1 MEVEKHDALQ
11 FSNHGFTFK
20 KLTIYP
26 KDRLVEESKS
36 GNVPNHLLE
45 TKIFTTI
52 QRNKVIE
59 AVPAIL
65 HFGGYELGKHHQ
77 QILKL
82 VNVSSTMTNVHILP
96 PQTKYFQVRYIKKNH
111 LVPGMSFNVTVNFCP
126 NEWRYYYD
134 SIRIHC
140 KDDDA
145 LLVPLHAYPVA
156 NIVEFP
162 TYLTVGD
169 VPLGQSKEINIPLRC
184 SCPVDFEFQISFLQS
199 HRAFTIQ
206 PTAGIIPANGQVD
219 IVVKYT
225 PLDRA
230 TAQIGIQLLISQFNS
245 KPYTCTIIGTSSP
258 RLDFRSQDKDEKF
271 KVTFTKKLLDPQ
283 SLSPMQI
290 SRKKRHQKML
300 QDQSSGKEKSIKP
313 VNLFNPHAV
322 AVVLNE
328 QPGKL
333 RIKDLRNVLTNVQGG
348 SKSRQAKEAMF
359 NQKVKKDVMME
370 QANQL
375 RWQTHLGRDP
385 ISPEAMQLI
394 LENRQIAEEEYKIH
408 LDVPMPEKECER
420 HEVKVLLKRVLRSI
434 GQLPS
439 HVPEFD
445 PYSNDPW
452 QVRHRALKHFQQAA
466 RKIIIQCRVN
476 RRLILLQKLVKNLK
490 RRYESKLSLKESS
503 ILSIGRTV
511 QESEDRYY
519 FEIGDIQPFMFPY
532 YVSPDWKDELA
543 ADALGPVSVRPSEV
557 VVDQV
562 VPFFNLK
569 VYQRYKQMEYNPY
582 STQYVSSS
590 YLPLTLSRPLRS
602 GAEDE
607 LYLILPTK
615 KTDTGTEAS
624 MDELHEKHHHVEN
637 KEKHITT
644 KTSILFLKPP
654 QGLIKQPDYHPLHV
668 FNAAPDLCA
677 NKRPFSFAE
686 TDVEYHLCPLPR
698 YQITNR
704 NGTNVSSTQK
714 KFLDR
719 DEIIKGVMTW
729 KKFPSAALLSLSN
742 SDFLTSTWVPRW
754 SDVFPSDMLPVN
766 APTQLDRLPDED
778 RENIAMESSEEVDL
792 TPEMLEAE
800 FTMIESP
807 LQLPE
812 SPKDETAKDDGEP
825 LKANLSQ
832 TSFTDEIVTRE
843 KREEQ
848 LNQWLESNNNRLGSS
863 IQLRIEQLR
872 ELCINKHLLLK

>member
-1 MEVEKHDALQ
+1 M
-11 FSNHGFTFK
+11 
-20 KLTIYP
+20 
-26 KDRLVEESKS
+26 
-36 GNVPNHLLE
+36 
-45 TKIFTTI
+45 
-52 QRNKVIE
+52 
-59 AVPAIL
+59 
-65 HFGGYELGKHHQ
+65 
-77 QILKL
+77 
-82 VNVSSTMTNVHILP
+82 
-96 PQTKYFQVRYIKKNH
+96 
-111 LVPGMSFNVTVNFCP
+111 
-126 NEWRYYYD
+126 
-134 SIRIHC
+134 
-140 KDDDA
+140 
-145 LLVPLHAYPVA
+145 
-156 NIVEFP
+156 
-162 TYLTVGD
+162 
-169 VPLGQSKEINIPLRC
+169 
-184 SCPVDFEFQISFLQS
+184 
-199 HRAFTIQ
+199 
-206 PTAGIIPANGQVD
+206 
-219 IVVKYT
+219 
-225 PLDRA
+225 
-230 TAQIGIQLLISQFNS
+230 
-245 KPYTCTIIGTSSP
+245 
-258 RLDFRSQDKDEKF
+258 
-271 KVTFTKKLLDPQ
+271 
-283 SLSPMQI
+283 
-290 SRKKRHQKML
+290 
-300 QDQSSGKEKSIKP
+300 
-313 VNLFNPHAV
+313 
-322 AVVLNE
+322 
-328 QPGKL
+328 
-333 RIKDLRNVLTNVQGG
+333 
-348 SKSRQAKEAMF
+348 
-359 NQKVKKDVMME
+359 
-370 QANQL
+370 
-375 RWQTHLGRDP
+375 
-385 ISPEAMQLI
+385 
-394 LENRQIAEEEYKIH
+394 IH

-668 FNAAPDLCA
+668 FVIWMMIIQDLSPNPLTVMLL
-677 NKRPFSFAE
+677 NK
-686 TDVEYHLCPLPR
+686 
-698 YQITNR
+698 Q
-704 NGTNVSSTQK
+704 
-714 KFLDR
+714 
-719 DEIIKGVMTW
+719 EIIKGVMTW